1 MMIDSSSLLLIIFP
15 ILLGCVFFFF
25 QISRRKTRKL
35 LPALISILCFY
46 STVITIFFSK
56 APFSTTFSWHPAAGN
71 MGMTFERSPLVL
83 IILISIAL
91 FFVVLHDHRHPQ
103 VSSSIQISLML
114 FSYAFALTAL
124 VADHFM
130 LRFVALEFVGLCVV
144 GSVLDSP
151 HNGTSNW
158 NNVRNILLNFKF
170 GDLCFL
176 VAIFLMQANSGTFNI
191 NQNLEL
197 AAELSQPNQAIITS
211 CLLAVVWVKLS
222 IWPLDWWV
230 KALSSLPSFLRTW
243 YADLLLP
250 VLGVYLLYR
259 TSPLLNANTNLAT
272 FFVILALS
280 AVLIKLL
287 VSKFNNRSLPHQ
299 QLIQIFSSICLIPLA
314 ALGMQSLLWAFVIF
328 WFIARTAFS
337 IYTLR
342 HEHSPPFSPARPASL
357 YFASLFFLHAF
368 SFLALLHTTHSNF
381 LPNLVLIALWIIW
394 WLLSIQSLNQ
404 IFVKERNLAGETFLE
419 KNKKALELTTAS
431 LLLALVA
438 ACITVLVVYLLSL
451 YTKGKGI
458 WITAIFIDSSS
469 SLTSAAYGLIP
480 ALSLYYPLFHH
491 AEKVR
496 NYLGRLVR
504 PIRVKNPLVW
514 FFRNGQIKDPL
525 NQFSWLSSLFMSA
538 ASFLYKTIEQNS
550 VDKIVSIFQKI
561 FSFLFNQ
568 IEKLISK
575 ELWENTLKTIVDSSR
590 KLQALHPG
598 FLRLNQFWFLLFII
612 ILVLVIF
619 NQSIFYIFP
628 SG

>member
-1 MMIDSSSLLLIIFP
+1 MIDFSSLLLIIFP

-25 QISRRKTRKL
+25 QKSRRKIKKL
-35 LPALISILCFY
+35 LPSFISILCFY
-46 STVITIFFSK
+46 SAVITIFFSET
-56 APFSTTFSWHPAAGN
+56 PFSTSFSWHPAAGN
-71 MGMTFERSPLVL
+71 MGMIFERSPLVL

-91 FFVVLHDHRHPQ
+91 FFVVLHDRRHPQ
-103 VSSSIQISLML
+103 MSSSIQTSLML
-114 FSYAFALTAL
+114 FSYSFALTAL

-144 GSVLDSP
+144 GSVLASP
-151 HNGTSNW
+151 PNSTSNW

-191 NQNLEL
+191 SQNLEL
-197 AAELSQPNQAIITS
+197 ATELSQPNQAIITT

-230 KALSSLPSFLRTW
+230 KALSNLPSFLRTW

-259 TSPLLNANTNLAT
+259 SSPLLNANTNLAT
-272 FFVILALS
+272 FFVILALC

-287 VSKFNNRSLPHQ
+287 VFKFNKRTLPHQ
-299 QLIQIFSSICLIPLA
+299 QLIQIFTSICLIPLA

-337 IYTLR
+337 TYTLR
-342 HEHSPPFSPARPASL
+342 HEHSPPVSSTCSSSFN
-357 YFASLFFLHAF
+357 FASLFFLHAF

-381 LPNLVLIALWIIW
+381 LPNLVLIALWTIW
-394 WLLSIQSLNQ
+394 WLLFIQNLNQ

-419 KNKKALELTTAS
+419 KNKKALGLTTAS
-431 LLLALVA
+431 LILAVMGT
-438 ACITVLVVYLLSL
+438 CIAVLVVYILSF

-458 WITAIFIDSSS
+458 WITAIFIDSNS

-480 ALSLYYPLFHH
+480 ALLLYYPLSLHT
-491 AEKVR
+491 EKTR

-514 FFRNGQIKDPL
+514 FFRNGQMKDPL
-525 NQFSWLSSLFMSA
+525 NQFPLFSSLFMSA

-550 VDKIVSIFQKI
+550 IDQIVSIFQKI

-575 ELWENTLKTIVDSSR
+575 ELWENTLKTIVNSSR

-619 NQSIFYIFP
+619 NQSIIYIFP